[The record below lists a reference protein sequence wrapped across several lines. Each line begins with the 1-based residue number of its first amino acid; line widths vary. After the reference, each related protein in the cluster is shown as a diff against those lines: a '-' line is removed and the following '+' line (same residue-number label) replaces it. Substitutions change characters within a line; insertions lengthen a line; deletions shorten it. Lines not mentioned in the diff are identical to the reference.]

1 MRAQGGGAAS
11 SLPNLMKP
19 TMLHPYPLAG
29 ANEPAPASAPAPA
42 ASGAHPHLQA
52 LVAKARARGPIAVAV
67 AYPCDTASIEAA
79 HGAAQAGLIEPVL
92 VGPRARI
99 EAAALQA
106 GVSLAHMSIQDTADD
121 ANVAAARA
129 AQLCRDGRCAA
140 LMKGALHSDELLGAA
155 VSRDA
160 GLRIGRRASHVFVM
174 DVPGHARPLLMTD
187 CVVNIAPTLL
197 DKRDIAQNAIDFA
210 LALGIQVPRVAILS
224 AVETVNPAIPGT
236 IDAAALCKMTDRG
249 QIRGGLV
256 DGPLAFD
263 NAICADSARN
273 KGIVSPVAGRP
284 DVLLVPGLEAGN
296 MIYKEL
302 VYLAGAECAGLV
314 LGMRVPI
321 VLTSRSDSVAS
332 RVASCAL
339 AVLVSGAAA
348 PDRLAL
354 VEQAA

>member
-1 MRAQGGGAAS
+1 
-11 SLPNLMKP
+11 MKP
-19 TMLHPYPLAG
+19 TMLHPYPLAS
-29 ANEPAPASAPAPA
+29 ANEPAPAPA
-42 ASGAHPHLQA
+42 APGPHPHLRE
-52 LVAKARARGPIAVAV
+52 LVARARARGPVATAV
-67 AYPCDTASIEAA
+67 AYPCDGASIEAA

-92 VGPRARI
+92 VGPRGRI
-99 EAAALQA
+99 EAAAAQA
-106 GVSLAHMSIQDTADD
+106 GVSIAAYAIQDTADD

-129 AQLCRDGRCAA
+129 AQLCRDGRCAV

-160 GLRIGRRASHVFVM
+160 ALRMGRRASHVFVM
-174 DVPGHARPLLMTD
+174 DVPGHERPLLMTD

-210 LALGIQVPRVAILS
+210 LALGPRVAILS

-236 IDAAALCKMTDRG
+236 IDAASLCKMADRG
-249 QIRGGLV
+249 QIRGGLI

-263 NAICADSARN
+263 NAISADSARN
-273 KGIVSPVAGRP
+273 KGIVSSVAGRP

-332 RVASCAL
+332 RIASCAL

-348 PDRLAL
+348 PERLAL
-354 VEQAA
+354 MEQAA